1 MRTLNLRDGEQ
12 QSGMRESSVVERVN
26 YSNVPQSNLSS

>member
-12 QSGMRESSVVERVN
+12 PDGMRESSVGERVN
-26 YSNVPQSNLSS
+26 RSNFSQSNLSS